1 MSDHL
6 KGPGYDLKYHYFPIN
21 ISRDLIGKR
30 AAVPIKAKKPGE
42 QMNALDR
49 PITLRELSE
58 WTESR
63 KAAKKPTTLGAFVRE
78 ALHKARKTDFVKV
91 RFAGKMVDHT
101 IRIVNQPTRRVQVGD
116 LVTMA
121 PNGWVAQPQVV
132 RVREIDVPAP
142 AMLKASAVGV
152 AISPEDAERI
162 EAVLGRVR

>member
-1 MSDHL
+1 MSAHF
-6 KGPGYDLKYHYFPIN
+6 KGEAYDLTYNYFPIN

-30 AAVPIKAKKPGE
+30 ALVPIKAKKPGE

-91 RFAGKMVDHT
+91 RFGGKMPEHT

-116 LVTMA
+116 LVTVA

-142 AMLKASAVGV
+142 VIPKANAVAV

-162 EAVLGRVR
+162 EASLGRVR